1 MNTSTYSYEA
11 TPFSNDWFNAK
22 HMGQQS
28 EHLSVGVFYDNF
40 YGRDVEGQIIKL
52 STIDNVV
59 ITELGIN

>member
-22 HMGQQS
+22 HIGQQP
-28 EHLSVGVFYDNF
+28 EHLSVAV
-40 YGRDVEGQIIKL
+40 
-52 STIDNVV
+52 DNVV